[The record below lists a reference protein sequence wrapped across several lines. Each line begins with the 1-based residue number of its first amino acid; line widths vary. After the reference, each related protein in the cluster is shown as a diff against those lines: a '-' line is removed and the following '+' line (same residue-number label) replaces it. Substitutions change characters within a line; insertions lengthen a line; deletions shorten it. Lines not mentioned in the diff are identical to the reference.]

1 MEELALLGGPPIRT
15 EPFPW
20 PLAGPEEVAAVH
32 GVVTSGVWGH
42 AMSPECQVTM
52 FEREFAEHYGIGY
65 AITTTSGSTALEVAL
80 RTVAVG
86 PGDEV
91 ITPALTWVAPQLAA
105 VMVGADPVFVDV
117 KPATYCLDPSGIE
130 AAITP
135 RTKAIIPVHIGGNP
149 CDMDRIMSIA
159 DRHDLIVIE
168 DCAQAHGSRYKGRL
182 TGTIGHLGCFSFEK
196 SKLMT
201 AGEGGMVITNDS
213 SWGNGAY
220 RFVNT
225 GMGYGASAMVPEG
238 VARWNLR
245 MTEFQAA
252 ILRVQLTRLE
262 VERATRSSHA
272 AVLDEH
278 ISLIPGLSPLEC
290 ASAQNYYS
298 YVFKYDAAQF
308 SGVPVEMFREALK
321 AEGLPCFSS
330 ASHQLSYHPTL
341 FHSPRKSYDG
351 VRLAVAEKARY
362 HEAVGIHATRA
373 LLDTDRGIGD
383 IVGAIAKVT
392 ENIERLL

>member
-1 MEELALLGGPPIRT
+1 
-15 EPFPW
+15 
-20 PLAGPEEVAAVH
+20 
-32 GVVTSGVWGH
+32 
-42 AMSPECQVTM
+42 
-52 FEREFAEHYGIGY
+52 
-65 AITTTSGSTALEVAL
+65 
-80 RTVAVG
+80 
-86 PGDEV
+86 
-91 ITPALTWVAPQLAA
+91 
-105 VMVGADPVFVDV
+105 
-117 KPATYCLDPSGIE
+117 
-130 AAITP
+130 
-135 RTKAIIPVHIGGNP
+135 
-149 CDMDRIMSIA
+149 
-159 DRHDLIVIE
+159 
-168 DCAQAHGSRYKGRL
+168 
-182 TGTIGHLGCFSFEK
+182 
-196 SKLMT
+196 MT